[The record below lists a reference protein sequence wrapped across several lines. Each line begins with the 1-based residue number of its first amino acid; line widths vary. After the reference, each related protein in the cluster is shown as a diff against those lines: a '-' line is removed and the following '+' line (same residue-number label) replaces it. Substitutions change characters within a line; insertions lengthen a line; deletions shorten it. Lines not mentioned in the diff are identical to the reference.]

1 MKKFCIV
8 GGVILGILVVF
19 VILCFTLF
27 GLSSISIN
35 FKTSSLV
42 FDENSYDEIIENS
55 GLKQG
60 SCVLFL
66 NKKLAEEKLEKQ
78 YPYLKII
85 NIETV
90 FPNKVVIHCA
100 EREEVFAI
108 NLNNNKYAICD
119 ENLKVLNITNIEN
132 YESVQSNPILLSNLF
147 LNETQQNI
155 SIGDFFNFY
164 ENSLDFLNK
173 ICEAFKLNNRSIVEI
188 KGLIKSIDIEYI
200 PSVNQFKN
208 LPTLVLQDFQN
219 YKTKIVDSNNL
230 LPEKISAYLEVSSQL
245 TFQDKQNSYLYIY
258 QDTKTGK
265 IISHLVKE
273 NI

>member
-1 MKKFCIV
+1 MSKYKV
-8 GGVILGILVVF
+8 
-19 VILCFTLF
+19 
-27 GLSSISIN
+27 
-35 FKTSSLV
+35 
-42 FDENSYDEIIENS
+42 E
-55 GLKQG
+55 
-60 SCVLFL
+60 L
-66 NKKLAEEKLEKQ
+66 NG
-78 YPYLKII
+78 
-85 NIETV
+85 
-90 FPNKVVIHCA
+90 
-100 EREEVFAI
+100 
-108 NLNNNKYAICD
+108 
-119 ENLKVLNITNIEN
+119 TNIEN
-132 YESVQSNPILLSNLF
+132 YESVQSNPILLSNIF

-164 ENSLDFLNK
+164 ENSLDFLKK
-173 ICEAFKLNNRSIVEI
+173 IGEAFKLNNRSIVEI